1 MSLEFGRC
9 NVRSVFA
16 MACGVMARMGS
27 VFGAIGGGADSK
39 TIGSGVGE
47 GVGVVERVI
56 PLSRV
61 VEAYEKF
68 ERGEWG
74 KVVFDP
80 WA

>member
-1 MSLEFGRC
+1 
-9 NVRSVFA
+9 
-16 MACGVMARMGS
+16 MARMGS
-27 VFGAIGGGADSK
+27 VFGAIGGGETGDA
-39 TIGSGVGE
+39 GE
-47 GVGVVERVI
+47 GKEVTGGECIGVVERVI

-61 VEAYEKF
+61 AEAYEKF